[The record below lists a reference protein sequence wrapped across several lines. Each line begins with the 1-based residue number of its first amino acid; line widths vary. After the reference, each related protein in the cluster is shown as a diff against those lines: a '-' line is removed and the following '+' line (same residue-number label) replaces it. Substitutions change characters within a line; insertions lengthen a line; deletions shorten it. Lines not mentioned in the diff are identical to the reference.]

1 MSTIICP
8 KCRSELNICDAVRNV
23 YFKGWAR
30 TPWMDDVLMPP
41 DPSVI
46 LFVHEWEQYDVPDWQ
61 KTPHER
67 RQSLIVADYGSYI
80 PKRYCEVSQEG
91 VPLYLARLL
100 GLSTMEEAHH
110 AVTTSIGREKVG
122 ALNRCADATYDVADA
137 TRSAGHD
144 LAKAIA
150 MPEHWGKF

>member
-8 KCRSELNICDAVRNV
+8 KCRSELNICDVVRNV
-23 YFKGWAR
+23 YFKGWANR
-30 TPWMDDVLMPP
+30 RGEDVLTLP

-61 KTPHER
+61 KTPYYR
-67 RQSLIVADYGSYI
+67 RQSLVVADYGSYI
-80 PKRYCEVSQEG
+80 PKRYCEVPQVG

-110 AVTTSIGREKVG
+110 AAITSIGKEKVG
-122 ALNRCADATYDVADA
+122 ALNRIADATYEVADA

-144 LAKAIA
+144 IGKAIA
-150 MPEHWGKF
+150 MPEHWGRF